1 MKLTYGSVCSGIEA
15 ASVAW
20 KQLNMKPE
28 WFSEIE
34 PFPCAV
40 LSHHWPD
47 VKNLGDMTTIAEKLK
62 AGEVVAPDVLV
73 GGTPCQAFSV
83 AGLRGGLSDE
93 RGQLTLSFVELAD
106 CIDEIRKKDGKE
118 PAIIVWEN
126 VPGVLSS
133 KDNAFG
139 CFLAGLAGEDEQFE
153 LGARPEHGKSNQF
166 WTWNKKTSE
175 HIISWPVAGCIV
187 GPKRTIAWRVLNAQY
202 FGVPQRR
209 HRVFVVATARKDISV
224 SEILFEHAGMRG
236 DIETSGAQAE
246 AITSDAGE
254 CLASG
259 NQTTGT
265 ILANCGVKHW
275 LGNQEAFTGDFH
287 IINTFRLQSFGQ
299 YTPDD
304 SASTLRSRDDK
315 SATDL
320 IVFNPQAG
328 GKTSSTLGASSET
341 VGCLQASQQP
351 AIALAGNT
359 IGRKPEN
366 GGNGNGYNESDISYT
381 LTKVDRHGV
390 SVNNIVRRLTP
401 IECERLQ
408 GFPDNHTKVPF
419 KDKPIDDCPDGH
431 RYRALGN
438 SMAVPVMRW
447 IGKRICAA
455 VEQATPKNE
464 YVKKLNT
471 LKEKQAHE
479 LKEVGDQWRTPN
491 ELFWGINAIFGPFT
505 LDLFTD
511 GDNSK
516 CPNFYTAEDNAL
528 TQDWSEKLKEIGGV
542 AFGNP
547 PYSRSSYH
555 EKQAITGV
563 RHIMSHASAMR
574 DLGGRY
580 VFLLKAATSEVWWP
594 ENADHICFIRGRIGF
609 DVPKWFIPADEKQKP
624 TGAFFAGAIVVFDKE
639 WAGKAFDYINREELE
654 QRGKAFIEQAR
665 WLAKKME
672 AVA

>member
-1 MKLTYGSVCSGIEA
+1 GCHLMSLTYGSVCSGIEA

-20 KQLNMKPE
+20 EQLNMKPE

-40 LSHHWPD
+40 LNHHWPD
-47 VKNLGDMTTIAEKLK
+47 VKNLGDMTTIADKLK
-62 AGEVVAPDVLV
+62 VGEVTAPDVLV

-106 CIDEIRKKDGKE
+106 CIDEIRKNEGKE

-139 CFLAGLAGEDEQFE
+139 CFLAGLAGESEE
-153 LGARPEHGKSNQF
+153 LKPAGGKWSNAGYVSGPQR
-166 WTWNKKTSE
+166 N
-175 HIISWPVAGCIV
+175 ISWRI
-187 GPKRTIAWRVLNAQY
+187 LDAQY

-209 HRVFVVATARKDISV
+209 RRVFVVATARKDISV
-224 SEILFEHAGMRG
+224 AEILFERESLSGSIRSCSEEKQTVAALTANGVGATGADDNQALAGHLIVG
-236 DIETSGAQAE
+236 PLDTQ
-246 AITSDAGE
+246 
-254 CLASG
+254 
-259 NQTTGT
+259 
-265 ILANCGVKHW
+265 CGYEKHSMQSVA
-275 LGNQEAFTGDFH
+275 LGH
-287 IINTFRLQSFGQ
+287 II
-299 YTPDD
+299 
-304 SASTLRSRDDK
+304 A
-315 SATDL
+315 
-320 IVFNPQAG
+320 FNPQAG
-328 GKTSSTLGASSET
+328 GKTSATLGANSHT
-341 VGCLQASQQP
+341 VSCIQASQQP
-351 AIALAGNT
+351 AILLAGNI

-366 GGNGNGYNESDISYT
+366 SGNQTGYSETDISYT
-381 LTKVDRHGV
+381 LTKIDVPGV
-390 SVNNIVRRLTP
+390 SFNNIVRRLTP

-419 KDKPIDDCPDGH
+419 KDKSIDDCPDGH

-438 SMAVPVMRW
+438 SMAVPVMCW
-447 IGKRICAA
+447 IGVRICAA
-455 VEQATPKNE
+455 VAQAIPQSD
-464 YVKKLNT
+464 YVKKLNA
-471 LKEKQAHE
+471 LKLQPTHKLNEI
-479 LKEVGDQWRTPN
+479 GDQWQSPEN
-491 ELFWGINAIFGPFT
+491 LVCGINSIYGPFT

-511 GDNSK
+511 GENSK
-516 CPNFYTAEDNAL
+516 APHFYTAEDNAL
-528 TQDWSEKLKEIGGV
+528 TQDWSAKLKEVGGV

-574 DLGGRY
+574 ELGGRY

-624 TGAFFAGAIVVFDKE
+624 TGAFFAGAIVVFDKA
-639 WAGKAFDYINREELE
+639 WTGKAFDYISREELE
-654 QRGKAFIEQAR
+654 QRGKAFIEQAQ
-665 WLAKKME
+665 WLVKKIG
-672 AVA
+672 VAA

>member
-1 MKLTYGSVCSGIEA
+1 MNLTYGSVCSGIEA

-20 KQLNMKPE
+20 ESLNMKPE

-40 LSHHWPD
+40 LSHHWPEI
-47 VKNLGDMTTIAEKLK
+47 KNLGDMTTITDKLK
-62 AGEVVAPDVLV
+62 ANEVVAPDVLV

-106 CIDEIRKKDGKE
+106 CIDEIRTKEGKE

-139 CFLAGLAGEDEQFE
+139 CFLAGLSGESEELQPTGKKWSNAGYV
-153 LGARPEHGKSNQF
+153 S
-166 WTWNKKTSE
+166 
-175 HIISWPVAGCIV
+175 
-187 GPKRTIAWRVLNAQY
+187 GPKRTIAWRILDAQY

-209 HRVFVVATARKDISV
+209 RRVFVVATARKDISV
-224 SEILFEHAGMRG
+224 SQILFEQASMRG
-236 DIETSGAQAE
+236 DLETGKAQAE
-246 AITSDAGE
+246 GITSNAGE
-254 CLASG
+254 CLKNS
-259 NQTTGT
+259 TT
-265 ILANCGVKHW
+265 
-275 LGNQEAFTGDFH
+275 
-287 IINTFRLQSFGQ
+287 
-299 YTPDD
+299 
-304 SASTLRSRDDK
+304 
-315 SATDL
+315 L
-320 IVFNPQAG
+320 IVFNHQAG
-328 GKTSSTLGASSET
+328 GKTSSTLGANSELT
-341 VGCLQASQQP
+341 GCLQSSTTP
-351 AIALAGNT
+351 AIAYSCSHSKMDSEKTNT
-359 IGRKPEN
+359 ITSSYGAGGADLDIKPL
-366 GGNGNGYNESDISYT
+366 I
-381 LTKVDRHGV
+381 LR
-390 SVNNIVRRLTP
+390 NNVVRRLTP

-408 GFPDNHTKVPF
+408 GFPDNHTKVHF
-419 KDKPIDDCPDGH
+419 KNKSVDDCPDGH

-447 IGKRICAA
+447 IGERICSV
-455 VEQATPKNE
+455 VEKVIPKSE
-464 YVKKLNT
+464 YVTKLNA
-471 LKEKQAHE
+471 LKAKSTHKLNEI
-479 LKEVGDQWRTPN
+479 GDQWQSPEN
-491 ELFWGINAIFGPFT
+491 LVYGINSIYGPFT

-511 GDNSK
+511 GENSK
-516 CPNFYTAEDNAL
+516 APYFYTAEDNAL
-528 TQDWSEKLKEIGGV
+528 TQDWSAKLKEIGGV

-574 DLGGRY
+574 ELGGRY

-594 ENADHICFIRGRIGF
+594 QNADHICFIRGRIGF

-624 TGAFFAGAIVVFDKE
+624 SGAMFAGAIVVFDKT

-654 QRGKAFIEQAR
+654 QRGKAFIEQAK
-665 WLAKKME
+665 WLALRG
-672 AVA
+672 VA